1 MWMVKLR
8 TRLLVVLTVGKRQS
22 SETRDND
29 DRVQM
34 SIGSVNEGYGSS
46 LFIEI
51 GFLWQHKLQLD
62 TISFLIMV
70 HICLFSAGGN

>member
-8 TRLLVVLTVGKRQS
+8 TGLLVVLTVGQCQS
-22 SETRDND
+22 METHDSD

-34 SIGSVNEGYGSS
+34 SIGRVNEGYGSS

-62 TISFLIMV
+62 TIFSHVVPYMSF
-70 HICLFSAGGN
+70 